1 MMLIAWPLGGVVV
14 PPANESVTVET
25 PLTTVI
31 ESVVDVDV
39 SKFDVSVGVKMAVSD
54 TEPSDAGVQE
64 QVAVVV
70 AAAADPQPLMVE
82 PPNRKFTAPA
92 LGTVA
97 VMVTAPPSAA
107 LVALLGSAIVIVVE
121 ALLTVIVRDRVPT
134 CKLPSVALTL
144 CEYVPAGVDE
154 DAVTVVPLS
163 VIPVS
168 DEPSDQVYVLVPP
181 VAEYADVDALDP

>member
-1 MMLIAWPLGGVVV
+1 MMLIAWPLGAVVT
-14 PPANESVTVET
+14 PPASESVTVET

-39 SKFDVSVGVKMAVSD
+39 SKLDVSVGVKMAVRD

-70 AAAADPQPLMVE
+70 AAAADPQPEIVE
-82 PPNRKFTAPA
+82 PPNLKFTAPA

-107 LVALLGSAIVIVVE
+107 LLAEFGSAMVIDVE
-121 ALLTVIVRDRVPT
+121 ALLTVIVSDLVPT
-134 CKLPSVALTL
+134 CELPSVAR
-144 CEYVPAGVDE
+144 
-154 DAVTVVPLS
+154 TV
-163 VIPVS
+163 
-168 DEPSDQVYVLVPP
+168 
-181 VAEYADVDALDP
+181 